1 MRLPRPARLAVAGA
15 GAWLALLSDAWA
27 TESLPPL
34 PEPLSLAQAL
44 ELASPGL
51 PGLRLAAAGRAASD
65 ARLAGARAAS
75 GLTLSAEGRLQ
86 WIEPSDAAD
95 NQDSNDS
102 QARLLL
108 RKRLYDFGYS
118 DALEQAARSDSEGSR
133 WLEQDARQEARLAI
147 MRSFFDVVLADL
159 QFARDS
165 EAMAIAFIA
174 ADRARDW
181 HELGR
186 VSDVELLAAEADY
199 RQALRLRTES
209 QSLQR
214 LARSRLALAM
224 GRPGELVASLL
235 PPGRPDTAVEIP
247 AFEALLADMIE
258 NNPRRRARLAEVEA
272 ARVALQAADNR
283 YGPVVSGELEAGY
296 YERET
301 SSSHP
306 FRAAIVVEVPLFT
319 GGGADAAVA
328 AAAAELAERQARL
341 DRLDF
346 ELREELLAAWLRL
359 GDLRVA
365 LAGLAV
371 RADYRELYL
380 DRSRALYELEVKTDL
395 GDAMTEISAVTLDTA
410 QAEFDWMMTLARIDA
425 LTGTLQPEEETNR

>member
-1 MRLPRPARLAVAGA
+1 VIRLPRFAVLAGA
-15 GAWLALLSDAWA
+15 GVGVLLTLLPGVQASQ
-27 TESLPPL
+27 TLPPL
-34 PEPLSLAQAL
+34 TEPLSLDQAL
-44 ELASPGL
+44 VLANPAM
-51 PGLRLAAAGRAASD
+51 PELRLAAADRAASE
-65 ARLAGARAAS
+65 ARLALAQSRS

-95 NQDSNDS
+95 NQENNDS

-118 DALEQAARSDSEGSR
+118 DALEEAARSDSQGSR
-133 WLEQDARQEARLAI
+133 WLEQDARQEAHLAI
-147 MRSFFDVVLADL
+147 MRSFYDVVLADL

-181 HELGR
+181 HGLGR
-186 VSDVELLAAEADY
+186 VSDVDLLAAEADY
-199 RQALRLRTES
+199 RQALRLRAES

-224 GRPGELVASLL
+224 GRPGELVASVL
-235 PPGRPDTAVEIP
+235 PPGRPDTAVEVP
-247 AFEALLADMIE
+247 PFEALLEDMLA

-272 ARVALQAADNR
+272 ARVALQAAANR
-283 YGPVVSGELEAGY
+283 YGPVVTGELEAGH

-306 FRAAIVVEVPLFT
+306 FRAAVVIEIPLFT
-319 GGGADAAVA
+319 GGGSDAAVA
-328 AAAAELAERQARL
+328 AARAELDRRQARL
-341 DRLDF
+341 DSLDF
-346 ELREELLAAWLRL
+346 ELREQLLQAWLRL
-359 GDLRVA
+359 EDLRVA
-365 LAGLAV
+365 LTGLDV

-380 DRSRALYELEVKTDL
+380 DRSRALYELEVKADL
-395 GDAMTEISAVTLDTA
+395 GDAMTEISAVRLDTA
-410 QAEFDWMMTLARIDA
+410 QAEFDWLITLARIEA
-425 LTGTLQPEEETNR
+425 MTGNLELEVTDR